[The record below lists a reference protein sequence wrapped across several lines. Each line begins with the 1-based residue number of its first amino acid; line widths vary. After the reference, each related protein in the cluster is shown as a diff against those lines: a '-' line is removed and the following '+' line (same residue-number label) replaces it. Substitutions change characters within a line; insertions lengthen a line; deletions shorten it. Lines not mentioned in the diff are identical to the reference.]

1 MLHGKILPCGILDGF
16 TVKLGASGL
25 FMPKQ
30 VVLPVTT
37 FWFNV
42 SEHYAASPYLV
53 CRKYFLS
60 FIYFNSKLKG
70 FINLQCLPKRG
81 YHTPTKGT
89 ITLALLNPNGT
100 AIHLFLI
107 LYDLSDMPPDHRT
120 FIRQRIV
127 LMPEN
132 TGDSRKNEQSSPLLS
147 KGNLRYLAH
156 IR

>member
-1 MLHGKILPCGILDGF
+1 M
-16 TVKLGASGL
+16 
-25 FMPKQ
+25 
-30 VVLPVTT
+30 
-37 FWFNV
+37 
-42 SEHYAASPYLV
+42 
-53 CRKYFLS
+53 
-60 FIYFNSKLKG
+60 
-70 FINLQCLPKRG
+70 QCLPKRG

-100 AIHLFLI
+100 AVYLFLI

-132 TGDSRKNEQSSPLLS
+132 TGDGTKNEQSSTTS

-156 IR
+156 IRYKKIFKIIILIKKILFSIDL